1 MDDKNFTPN
10 VDALKERNA
19 HYASTSHASE
29 IDVRPALHLAV
40 VACMDARIDVHAVLG
55 ISNGDAHIIR
65 NAGGV
70 ITDDVIRSLCL
81 SQRELGTR
89 EIVLVHHTR
98 CGLHNV
104 DEGAFRAE
112 LSDEVGAVPSWS
124 LQSFGDPY
132 EDVQQSIDVL
142 RNSPFVPHTD
152 HVSGFV
158 FDVDTGV
165 LEPVDERDG

>member
-1 MDDKNFTPN
+1 MHDNQFIPN
-10 VDALKERNA
+10 VDDLTARNA
-19 HYASTSHASE
+19 RYASTTHVPE
-29 IDVRPALHLAV
+29 IGVRPALKVAV

-55 ISNGDAHIIR
+55 IDNGDAHIIR

-89 EIVLVHHTR
+89 EIVLIHHTN

-112 LSDEVGAVPSWS
+112 LSDEVGAVPTWS

-132 EDVQQSIDVL
+132 EDVQQSIELL
-142 RNSPFVPHTD
+142 RGSPFVPYTD

-158 FDVDTGV
+158 FDVDTGLLQAV
-165 LEPVDERDG
+165 S

>member
-1 MDDKNFTPN
+1 MNVPDFAPN
-10 VDALKERNA
+10 VDLLVERNRR
-19 HYASTSHASE
+19 YATATHNPE
-29 IDVRPALHLAV
+29 VGVRPARNLAV

-55 ISNGDAHIIR
+55 IENGDAHIIR

-89 EIVLVHHTR
+89 EIVLVHHTN

-104 DEGAFRAE
+104 DEGSFRAE
-112 LSDEVGAVPSWS
+112 LQEEVGAVPSWS

-132 EDVQQSIDVL
+132 DDVRQSIEVL
-142 RNSPFVPHTD
+142 RESPFVPHTD
-152 HVSGFV
+152 YVSGFV
-158 FDVDTGV
+158 FDVESGV
-165 LEPVDERDG
+165 LESVE